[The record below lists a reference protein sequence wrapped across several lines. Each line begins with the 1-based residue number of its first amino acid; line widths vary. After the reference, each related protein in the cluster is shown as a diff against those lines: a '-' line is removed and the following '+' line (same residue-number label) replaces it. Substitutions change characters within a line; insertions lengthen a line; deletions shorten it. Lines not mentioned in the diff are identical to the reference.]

1 MLFTNKAMK
10 NKNMKHKAEYRPLP
24 DQRVIFIDE
33 KIRPSDTGRI
43 KLPQVNEV
51 CVIRAVMKLISL
63 DTGERGTGLYLNG
76 YTNPTDDRCL
86 EYCYEAERFAPV
98 ALAKIYCANKIT
110 AGSVNVS
117 PVPYNGHMIK
127 LHMDLIKHFERN
139 NVLCEPHPDGNGIDA
154 ALPAKIG
161 NVPVKIRYEGDQ
173 EVVTRC
179 FSPIRIQ
186 PEHTAQINELTNR
199 LNDQMET
206 PRYGIESRTNMA
218 YSTILVNPEEWAT
231 EKDPAAKLIGFN
243 IFLTTRLFKAMT
255 KIMYGGLS
263 PAKAVALLDKK
274 GDEKSSSR
282 KTVSSDPINRI
293 KGLAGGNPEL
303 N

>member
-1 MLFTNKAMK
+1 MKCKA
-10 NKNMKHKAEYRPLP
+10 AYRPLP
-24 DQRVIFIDE
+24 EQKVVFIDE
-33 KIRPSDTGRI
+33 KTRPSDAGT
-43 KLPQVNEV
+43 LEPPQVDEV
-51 CVIRAVMKLISL
+51 CVIRAVMTAVSL
-63 DTGERGTGLYLNG
+63 DTGGKGTGIYLKG
-76 YTNPTDDRCL
+76 HTNTMDGGDL
-86 EYCYEAERFAPV
+86 EYCYEAERFVPL
-98 ALAKIYCANKIT
+98 ALAKIYCANNIT

-127 LHMDLIKHFERN
+127 LHMDLIKHFEGN
-139 NVLCEPHPDGNGIDA
+139 NVLCESHPDGNGIDA

-206 PRYGIESRTNMA
+206 PRYGIDSKTNMA
-218 YSTILVNPEEWAT
+218 YSTILANPEEWVT
-231 EKDPAAKLIGFN
+231 EKDPAAQLIGFN
-243 IFLTTRLFKAMT
+243 IFLTTRLFNAMT

-274 GDEKSSSR
+274 GGEKNSSGE
-282 KTVSSDPINRI
+282 TASSDPTNRI
-293 KGLAGGNPEL
+293 KGLTGGNPEL

>member
-1 MLFTNKAMK
+1 
-10 NKNMKHKAEYRPLP
+10 MKHKAEYRPLP
-24 DQRVIFIDE
+24 EQTVVFIDRE
-33 KIRPSDTGRI
+33 TRPSDAGTL

-51 CVIRAVMKLISL
+51 CVIRAVMTLISL

-76 YTNPTDDRCL
+76 YTNPTDNRGL
-86 EYCYEAERFAPV
+86 EYCYEAERFVPLT
-98 ALAKIYCANKIT
+98 LAKIYCAKKIA
-110 AGSVNVS
+110 AGSANVS
-117 PVPYNGHMIK
+117 PVPYNAHMIK
-127 LHMDLIKHFERN
+127 LHMDLIKHFEGN
-139 NVLCEPHPDGNGIDA
+139 NVLCESHPDGNGIDA
-154 ALPAKIG
+154 ALRAKIG
-161 NVPVKIRYEGDQ
+161 IVPVKIRYEDDQ

-186 PEHTAQINELTNR
+186 PEYTAQINELANR

-206 PRYGIESRTNMA
+206 PRYGIDSRTNMA
-218 YSTILVNPEEWAT
+218 YSTILVNPVGWAT

-243 IFLTTRLFKAMT
+243 IFLTTRLFNAMT

-274 GDEKSSSR
+274 VDEKNSSR
-282 KTVSSDPINRI
+282 ETASSDPINRI
-293 KGLAGGNPEL
+293 KGLTGGNPEL

>member
-1 MLFTNKAMK
+1 MK
-10 NKNMKHKAEYRPLP
+10 RKAEYRPLP
-24 DQRVIFIDE
+24 EQIVVFID
-33 KIRPSDTGRI
+33 KNTRPSDAGTL

-51 CVIRAVMKLISL
+51 CVIRAVMKSVSL
-63 DTGERGTGLYLNG
+63 DTGERGMGIYLNG
-76 YTNPTDDRCL
+76 YTNPMDDRCL
-86 EYCYEAERFAPV
+86 EYCYEAERFVPL
-98 ALAKIYCANKIT
+98 ALAKIYRANKIA

-127 LHMDLIKHFERN
+127 LHMDLIKHFEGN

-161 NVPVKIRYEGDQ
+161 NVPVKIRYEADQ
-173 EVVTRC
+173 EVVARC

-186 PEHTAQINELTNR
+186 PEYTAQINELTNR

-206 PRYGIESRTNMA
+206 PSYGIESRTNMA
-218 YSTILVNPEEWAT
+218 YSTILVNPVEWAT

-243 IFLTTRLFKAMT
+243 IFLTTRLFNAMT

-274 GDEKSSSR
+274 GDEKNSSGE
-282 KTVSSDPINRI
+282 TASSDPTNRI
-293 KGLAGGNPEL
+293 KGLTGGNPEL

>member
-1 MLFTNKAMK
+1 MK

-33 KIRPSDTGRI
+33 KIRPSDAGRI

-51 CVIRAVMKLISL
+51 CVIRAVMKMISL
-63 DTGERGTGLYLNG
+63 DTGERGTGIYLIG
-76 YTNPTDDRCL
+76 YTNPTNDRCL
-86 EYCYEAERFAPV
+86 EYCYEAERFAPL
-98 ALAKIYCANKIT
+98 ALAKIYCTNKIT
-110 AGSVNVS
+110 AGSANVS

-127 LHMDLIKHFERN
+127 LHMDLIKHFEGN
-139 NVLCEPHPDGNGIDA
+139 NVLCESHPDGNGIDA

-206 PRYGIESRTNMA
+206 PRYGIDSKTNMA
-218 YSTILVNPEEWAT
+218 YSTILANPEEWVT

-243 IFLTTRLFKAMT
+243 IFLTTRLFNAMT

-274 GDEKSSSR
+274 VEEKNSSGN
-282 KTVSSDPINRI
+282 TVSSDPINRI